1 MTAADLAQF
10 SPTALWAQYGEMIT
24 ELGLRVVGALI
35 VLVVGLRVA
44 KWLSN
49 LVKRAVDSQPLI
61 DPTLGRFFA
70 SLVQYLGVVVV
81 VITVLQ
87 VFGVQ
92 ATSLVAVLGAA
103 SLAVGLALQ
112 GTLGSLAAGVMLI
125 LFRPYK
131 VGDFVTVA
139 GQSGTVREI
148 GLFTTMLATLD
159 NVQITIPNGQIWG
172 ATITNFSGFETRR
185 VDLDFQIA
193 AHADLDAAIAIVR
206 EVVAADARPLAEP
219 ASPWADLTK
228 VGEYALTVTSRTWVQ
243 ARDYWDFHGH
253 LLRTVRVR
261 FADAGIPGPVPL
273 TRDLGRA
280 GL

>member
-1 MTAADLAQF
+1 MTVADLAQF
-10 SPTALWAQYGEMIT
+10 SPTQLWARYGELVT
-24 ELGLRVVGALI
+24 ELSFKVIGALI
-35 VLVVGLRVA
+35 VLIVGLRVA

-70 SLVQYLGVVVV
+70 SLVRYLGIVVV

-139 GQSGTVREI
+139 GQSGSVREI
-148 GLFTTMLATLD
+148 GLFTTMLATVD

-193 AHADLDAAIAIVR
+193 ASADLDAAVAIVR
-206 EVVAADARPLAEP
+206 EVVAADARILFEP
-219 ASPWADLTK
+219 AAPWVDLTK
-228 VGEYALTVTSRTWVQ
+228 VGEYALTVTSRTWVN
-243 ARDYWDFHGH
+243 AGDYWDVHGH
-253 LLRTVRVR
+253 LMRTVRAR
-261 FADAGIPGPVPL
+261 FLAADIAAPVPL